1 MRKMKI
7 CMWTGTRR
15 RSSSRLSRVVGLAGE
30 SGCTYSKGLPAAPL
44 MGFRRVALKKTKNK
58 EDVSR
63 SSYNSLLLIIMLAVC
78 VSTPHLLFLYI
89 SSNSVTSNSHS
100 TIDHSHTAAILE
112 SSNVILLCFSF
123 SIKNKELE
131 TLFTDWLI
139 VKIQRKIQLHFQVKQ
154 HI

>member
-1 MRKMKI
+1 MDGHEAALQFSSLQGRG
-7 CMWTGTRR
+7 TGRGVWVHIFK
-15 RSSSRLSRVVGLAGE
+15 RSPC
-30 SGCTYSKGLPAAPL
+30 CTLD
-44 MGFRRVALKKTKNK
+44 GFPTCCTEKKNK
-58 EDVSR
+58 QRGCVSR

-154 HI
+154 HIW

>member
-1 MRKMKI
+1 MDGHEAALQFSSLQG
-7 CMWTGTRR
+7 CGTGRGVWVHIFK
-15 RSSSRLSRVVGLAGE
+15 RSPC
-30 SGCTYSKGLPAAPL
+30 CTLD
-44 MGFRRVALKKTKNK
+44 GFPTCCTEKKNK
-58 EDVSR
+58 QRGCVSR

-154 HI
+154 HIW